1 MEEDAMRRHTR
12 IVTAIL
18 IGVVLTWPGW
28 AGAFQDEGTLRI
40 GGTWALSGGAAFF
53 GKSSLGLATLAID
66 EINEAGGVKIGGKA
80 VKLAIYPQDDACTPE
95 QGLAAVRRL
104 ATVDKVLFS
113 LGPSCS
119 SVAEPVFGTLQK
131 KLGDAGDTGL
141 QLLFFT
147 DTATK
152 FGLAK
157 LSPWVFR
164 NTPDEPAMYDFIVKY
179 LKDKQPE
186 LKTVMVSYESDFAHS
201 AATWKSALKP
211 ALDKHGHHQVLEVVD
226 WRWLDTEMG
235 AQVTK
240 LRKANA
246 DVYFALA
253 HTTSMCP
260 SLKELK
266 RQRVKPKMIIGITSL
281 AGTEVLLNCPDV
293 AEGVISPTNFA
304 PITARAK
311 QIADKAW
318 DKYKADSNIHS
329 VPAYEN
335 VHLMKG
341 LIEKAGLTNTEESL
355 LQDRRKVRDL
365 LAQIGSFQGVIGKI
379 TMRPEDDPVKPRD
392 VDKDMLLVQVKSAK
406 WVVFWAPP
414 HLQAK

>member
-1 MEEDAMRRHTR
+1 MKRDFGILTV
-12 IVTAIL
+12 IVLSIL
-18 IGVVLTWPGW
+18 LALPGW
-28 AGAFQDEGTLRI
+28 ATAFQNEGTLRV
-40 GGTWALSGGAAFF
+40 GGMWALSGGAAFF
-53 GKSSLGLATLAID
+53 GKAALGLGTLAVD

-80 VKLAIYPQDDACTPE
+80 VKLTMHAQDDACNAE

-113 LGPSCS
+113 LGPTCS

-131 KLGDAGDTGL
+131 KLGDPGDTGL

-164 NTPDEPAMYDFIVKY
+164 NTPDEPGMYDFIVKY
-179 LKDKQPE
+179 LKEKHPE
-186 LKTVMVSYESDFAHS
+186 YKTVMVSYESDFAHS
-201 AATWKSALKP
+201 AATWKGALEPALK
-211 ALDKHGHHQVLEVVD
+211 KHGHHQIVEVVD

-266 RQRVKPKMIIGITSL
+266 SQRVKPKMIIGITSL
-281 AGTEVLLNCPDV
+281 AGTEVLLQCPDL
-293 AEGVISPTNFA
+293 AEGVISPSNFA

-311 QIADKAW
+311 QLADKAW

-335 VHLMKG
+335 VHLIKG
-341 LIEKAGLTNTEESL
+341 LIEKAGLKNTEESL
-355 LQDRRKVRDL
+355 LEDRRKVRDL
-365 LAQIGSFQGVIGKI
+365 LAKVGTFQGVISKI

-406 WVVFWAPP
+406 WTVFWAPA
-414 HLQAK
+414 HLQQN

>member
-1 MEEDAMRRHTR
+1 MRTLGWKLL
-12 IVTAIL
+12 AL
-18 IGVVLTWPGW
+18 ALAFVLVPAW
-28 AGAFQDEGTLRI
+28 AGAFQNEGTLRI
-40 GGTWALSGGAAFF
+40 GGMWALSGGAAFF
-53 GKSSLGLATLAID
+53 GKAALGLATLAVD
-66 EINEAGGVKIGGKA
+66 EINEAGGVNVDGK
-80 VKLAIYPQDDACTPE
+80 KLKLTIAAQDDACNAE

-113 LGPSCS
+113 LGPTCS

-131 KLGDAGDTGL
+131 KLGDTGDTGL

-164 NTPDEPAMYDFIVKY
+164 NTPDEPGMYDFIVKY
-179 LKDKQPE
+179 LKENRAE
-186 LKTVMVSYESDFAHS
+186 LKRVMVSYESDFAHS
-201 AATWKSALKP
+201 TATWKAALEPALK
-211 ALDKHGHHQVLEVVD
+211 KYGHHQVVEVVD
-226 WRWLDTEMG
+226 WKWLDTEMG

-246 DVYFALA
+246 DIYFALA

-266 RQRVKPKMIIGITSL
+266 RQRVKPKMIFGITSL
-281 AGTEVLLNCPDV
+281 AGTEVLLNCPDL
-293 AEGVISPTNFA
+293 AEGVISPSNFA

-311 QIADKAW
+311 QLADKAW

-335 VHLMKG
+335 VHLIKG
-341 LIEKAGLTNTEESL
+341 LIEKAGIKNTEEAL
-355 LQDRRKVRDL
+355 LDDRRKVRDQ
-365 LAQIGSFQGVIGKI
+365 LAKIGSFQGVIGKI

-392 VDKDMLLVQVKSAK
+392 VDKDMLLVQVKNAK
-406 WVVFWAPP
+406 WTVFWAPP
-414 HLQAK
+414 HLKQN

>member
-1 MEEDAMRRHTR
+1 MKMRMSGLKV
-12 IVTAIL
+12 IAL
-18 IGVVLTWPGW
+18 AAVVLLLVP
-28 AGAFQDEGTLRI
+28 AAAPAFQNEGTLRI
-40 GGTWALSGGAAFF
+40 GGMWALSGGAAFF
-53 GKSSLGLATLAID
+53 GKAALGLGTLAVD
-66 EINEAGGVKIGGKA
+66 EINEAGGVTVGGKK
-80 VKLAIYPQDDACTPE
+80 VKLTMHPHDDACNAE

-113 LGPSCS
+113 LGPTCS

-179 LKDKQPE
+179 LKENRPE

-201 AATWKSALKP
+201 AATWKGALEPALK
-211 ALDKHGHHQVLEVVD
+211 KHGYHQVVEVVD
-226 WRWLDTEMG
+226 WKWLDTEMG

-240 LRKANA
+240 LRRANA
-246 DVYFALA
+246 EIYFALA

-260 SLKELK
+260 ALKEMK
-266 RQRVKPKMIIGITSL
+266 SQRVKPKMIFGITSL
-281 AGTEVLLNCPDV
+281 AGTEVLLTCPDL

-304 PITARAK
+304 PINARAK
-311 QIADKAW
+311 QIADKSW
-318 DKYKADSNIHS
+318 EKYKADSNIHS

-335 VHLMKG
+335 VHLIKG
-341 LIEKAGLTNTEESL
+341 LIEKAGITNTEDTL
-355 LQDRRKVRDL
+355 LLDRRKVRDL
-365 LAQIGSFQGVIGKI
+365 LAKVGTFQGVIGKI
-379 TMRPEDDPVKPRD
+379 TLHPEDHPVKPRD

-406 WVVFWAPP
+406 WTVFWAPP
-414 HLQAK
+414 HLKQN

>member
-1 MEEDAMRRHTR
+1 MSRRVG
-12 IVTAIL
+12 ILTASALSIL
-18 IGVVLTWPGW
+18 LAWPGW
-28 AGAFQDEGTLRI
+28 AGAFQNEGTLRV
-40 GGTWALSGGAAFF
+40 GGMWALSGGAAFF
-53 GKSSLGLATLAID
+53 GKAALGLGTLAVD

-80 VKLAIYPQDDACTPE
+80 VKLEMRAQDDACAAE

-113 LGPSCS
+113 LGPTCS

-131 KLGDAGDTGL
+131 KLGDASDTGL
-141 QLLFFT
+141 QFLFFT

-164 NTPDEPAMYDFIVKY
+164 NTPDEPGMYDFIVKY
-179 LKDKQPE
+179 LKDKHPD

-201 AATWKSALKP
+201 AATWKGAVEPALK
-211 ALDKHGHHQVLEVVD
+211 KHGYHRILEVVD
-226 WRWLDTEMG
+226 WKWLDTEMG

-246 DVYFALA
+246 DIYFALD

-281 AGTEVLLNCPDV
+281 AGTEVLLQCPDV
-293 AEGVISPTNFA
+293 AEGVISPSNFA

-311 QIADKAW
+311 QLADKAW

-335 VHLMKG
+335 IHLMKG
-341 LIEKAGLTNTEESL
+341 LIEKAQIKNTEDTL
-355 LQDRRKVRDL
+355 LEDRRKVRDL
-365 LAQIGSFQGVIGKI
+365 LAKVGTFDGVIGKI
-379 TMRPEDDPVKPRD
+379 TLRPEDDPVKPRD
-392 VDKDMLLVQVKSAK
+392 VDKDMLLVQVKNAK
-406 WVVFWAPP
+406 WAVFWAPP
-414 HLQAK
+414 HLQQN

>member
-1 MEEDAMRRHTR
+1 MRRMTGLR
-12 IVTAIL
+12 VIALALAFLLVPAWAI
-18 IGVVLTWPGW
+18 
-28 AGAFQDEGTLRI
+28 AFQHEGTLRV
-40 GGTWALSGGAAFF
+40 GGMWALSGGASFF
-53 GKSSLGLATLAID
+53 GKAALGLATLAVD
-66 EINEAGGVKIGGKA
+66 EINEAGGVSVGGKK
-80 VKLAIYPQDDACTPE
+80 VKLTMSAQDDACNAE

-113 LGPSCS
+113 LGPTCS

-131 KLGDAGDTGL
+131 KLGDSSDTGL

-179 LKDKQPE
+179 LKDKHPD

-201 AATWKSALKP
+201 AATWKGALEP
-211 ALDKHGHHQVLEVVD
+211 ALQKLGHHKVVEVVD
-226 WRWLDTEMG
+226 WKWLDTEMG

-240 LRKANA
+240 LRRANA
-246 DVYFALA
+246 DIYFALA

-260 SLKELK
+260 SLKEMK
-266 RQRVKPKMIIGITSL
+266 SQRVKPKMVFGITSL
-281 AGTEVLLNCPDV
+281 AGTEVLLNCPDL

-304 PITARAK
+304 PINAK
-311 QIADKAW
+311 AKAIADKSW
-318 DKYKADSNIHS
+318 EKYKADSNIHS

-335 VHLMKG
+335 VHLIKG
-341 LIEKAGLTNTEESL
+341 LIEKSGIKNTEESL
-355 LQDRRKVRDL
+355 LEDRRKVRDL
-365 LAQIGSFQGVIGKI
+365 LAKVGSFQGVISKI

-392 VDKDMLLVQVKSAK
+392 VDKDLLLVQVKSAK
-406 WVVFWAPP
+406 WAVFWAPP
-414 HLQAK
+414 HLKQN

>member
-1 MEEDAMRRHTR
+1 MKRQVGILAA
-12 IVTAIL
+12 IVLSLLLAL
-18 IGVVLTWPGW
+18 PGW
-28 AGAFQDEGTLRI
+28 ATAFQNEGTLRI
-40 GGTWALSGGAAFF
+40 GGMWALSGGAAFF
-53 GKSSLGLATLAID
+53 GKAALGLGTLAVD

-80 VKLAIYPQDDACTPE
+80 VKLTMYAQDDACNAE

-113 LGPSCS
+113 LGPTCS

-131 KLGDAGDTGL
+131 KLGDSGDTGL

-164 NTPDEPAMYDFIVKY
+164 NTPDEPGMYDFIVTY
-179 LKDKQPE
+179 LKDKHPE
-186 LKTVMVSYESDFAHS
+186 MKTVMVSYESDFAHS
-201 AATWKSALKP
+201 AATWKGALEPALK
-211 ALDKHGHHQVLEVVD
+211 KHGHHQIVEVVD

-260 SLKELK
+260 SLKEL
-266 RQRVKPKMIIGITSL
+266 RSQRVKPKMIIGITSL
-281 AGTEVLLNCPDV
+281 AGTEVLLQCPDL
-293 AEGVISPTNFA
+293 AEGVISPSNFA

-311 QIADKAW
+311 QLADKAW

-335 VHLMKG
+335 VHLIKG
-341 LIEKAGLTNTEESL
+341 LIEKAAIKNTEESL
-355 LQDRRKVRDL
+355 LEDRRKVRDL
-365 LAQIGSFQGVIGKI
+365 LAKVGTFQGVIGKI

-406 WVVFWAPP
+406 WTVFWAPP
-414 HLQAK
+414 HLQQN

>member
-1 MEEDAMRRHTR
+1 MKRRFGSFAA
-12 IVTAIL
+12 IVL
-18 IGVVLTWPGW
+18 SVLLALPGW
-28 AGAFQDEGTLRI
+28 AMAFQNEGTLRV
-40 GGTWALSGGAAFF
+40 GGMWALSGGAAFF
-53 GKSSLGLATLAID
+53 GKAALGLGTLAID

-80 VKLAIYPQDDACTPE
+80 VKLTMHAQDDACNAE

-113 LGPSCS
+113 LGPTCS

-141 QLLFFT
+141 QFLFFT

-152 FGLAK
+152 FGLSK

-164 NTPDEPAMYDFIVKY
+164 NTPDEPGMYDFIVKY
-179 LKDKQPE
+179 LKDKHPE
-186 LKTVMVSYESDFAHS
+186 MKTVMVSYESDFAHS
-201 AATWKSALKP
+201 AATWKGALEPALK
-211 ALDKHGHHQVLEVVD
+211 KHGYHQVVEVVD

-260 SLKELK
+260 SLKEL
-266 RQRVKPKMIIGITSL
+266 RSQRVKPKMIIGITSL
-281 AGTEVLLNCPDV
+281 AGTEVLLQCPDL
-293 AEGVISPTNFA
+293 AEGVISPSNFA

-311 QIADKAW
+311 QLADKAW

-335 VHLMKG
+335 VHLIKG
-341 LIEKAGLTNTEESL
+341 LIEKAGIKNTEESL
-355 LQDRRKVRDL
+355 LEDRRKVRDL
-365 LAQIGSFQGVIGKI
+365 LAKVGTFQGVIGKI

-406 WVVFWAPP
+406 WTVFWAPP
-414 HLQAK
+414 HLQQN